1 MLSYLANRLLH
12 AVFVLLVVSLC
23 VFYVMYQA
31 GDPVQLLLPPDATQ
45 LEVEQMRHHLGLDQP
60 FWVQYGVFLKN
71 AVQGD
76 VGTSFIYNQS
86 SLKVVMERLPATLEL
101 ATSAMIMAVFLGIP
115 LGVAASIDPQSFSSK
130 GIMFFSLTGISVP
143 TFWTGMVLVLIF
155 SVNLGWLPAS
165 GRAETD
171 YMFGSFLTWEGIQHL
186 IMPAATL
193 CLYQLALILRLTK
206 SGMMEVLLQDY
217 IKLARA
223 KGLPQWV
230 VVLLHA
236 LKNTLIPVVTV
247 IGIQFGE
254 LIAFTIVT
262 ETIFAWPGTGKLI
275 IDSIQNLDRPVVV
288 AYLMVVAVIFVLIN
302 LVVDMI
308 YTVIDPRVRVR

>member
-1 MLSYLANRLLH
+1 MFGYLANRLLH
-12 AVFVLLVVSLC
+12 AFFVLLVVSLC

-45 LEVEQMRHHLGLDQP
+45 LEVEQMRHHLGLDLP

-76 VGTSFIYNQS
+76 VGTSFIYNQP

-101 ATSAMIMAVFLGIP
+101 ATSAMVMAVFLGIP
-115 LGVAASIDPQSFSSK
+115 LGVAASINPQSFSSK
-130 GIMFFSLTGISVP
+130 GIMLFSLTGISVP
-143 TFWTGMVLVLIF
+143 TFWTGMVLVLVF

-171 YMFGSFLTWEGIQHL
+171 YMFGSFLTWDGILHL
-186 IMPAATL
+186 IMPATTL

-308 YTVIDPRVRVR
+308 YTLIDPRVRAR